1 MLDPRIAI
9 INQRLSGV
17 KRVIAVS
24 SGKGGVGKSLVATA
38 LALTLAGRNF
48 KVGLFD
54 LDFTGPSTHLILGI
68 KKVRFKEDKGI
79 IPAQVNGLKYA
90 SIVGYSNDEV
100 LPLRGADF
108 SNALVELFTITIW
121 GFLDYLILD
130 MPPGINDAVLELIRL
145 VKGLEFLIVTT
156 PSILAFETVR
166 KLVKLLSD
174 LKIPILGVIE
184 NMKMN
189 KDISIRKKVE
199 LLNVNFIGE
208 LPFDMK
214 VEKAL
219 GDVNA
224 LVSTDFAKKLAE
236 TILEKFNPF

>member
-1 MLDPRIAI
+1 MAI

-24 SGKGGVGKSLVATA
+24 SGKGGVGKSLVATV

-54 LDFTGPSTHLILGI
+54 LDFTGPSTHLILGVE
-68 KKVRFKEDKGI
+68 KLRFEEDRGV
-79 IPAQVNGLKYA
+79 IPAQVKGLKYV
-90 SIVGYSNDEV
+90 SIVGYSNGDV

-108 SNALVELFTITIW
+108 SNALIELFTITRW

-130 MPPGINDAVLELIRL
+130 MPPGISDAVLDLVRL
-145 VKGLEFLIVTT
+145 VKGLDFLIITT
-156 PSILAFETVR
+156 PSILAFETVK

-184 NMKMN
+184 NMKRN
-189 KDISIRKKVE
+189 KDISIRKNVE
-199 LLNVNFIGE
+199 LLNVNFLGE
-208 LPFDMK
+208 LPFDIK
-214 VEKAL
+214 VEKTLGNPDAL
-219 GDVNA
+219 M
-224 LVSTDFAKKLAE
+224 STNFARKLAE
-236 TILEKFNPF
+236 IILNKFNPIL